1 MPQDHVFNPLLPKT
15 PASKNPRAPKRHESF
30 FSANGSP
37 VDLGADTESGDD
49 DSELDQG
56 KSESEEEEED
66 EDELPDPEAMERKAL
81 AASRSASSRA
91 TDNKSSS
98 QRNHKVKRAPS
109 LIFRQS
115 LGGGAALPRSKAQQ
129 HLGTSDD
136 DEGHGEEGDSASAE
150 IPLSD
155 GRTIAFNPLNLTPGR
170 IDHELAEGGL
180 SDTEKKRVKARVQ
193 EEVVRALTE
202 RMERWKGM

>member
-1 MPQDHVFNPLLPKT
+1 M
-15 PASKNPRAPKRHESF
+15 
-30 FSANGSP
+30 
-37 VDLGADTESGDD
+37 GADTESGDD